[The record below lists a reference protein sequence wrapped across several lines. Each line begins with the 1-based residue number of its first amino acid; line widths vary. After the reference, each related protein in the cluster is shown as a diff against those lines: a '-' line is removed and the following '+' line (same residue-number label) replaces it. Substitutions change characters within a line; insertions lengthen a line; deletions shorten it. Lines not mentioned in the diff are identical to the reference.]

1 MTPLAPCPKATVTA
15 ARSLRPGTA
24 TVPFSLIPGVAK
36 TRDTECYARTNVSVP
51 SRFWPVCMALSRAV
65 K

>member
-1 MTPLAPCPKATVTA
+1 MTPLAPCLNATVTA
-15 ARSLRPGTA
+15 ARPLRPGMT
-24 TVPFSLIPGVAK
+24 TVPFCLIPGVAK

-51 SRFWPVCMALSRAV
+51 SRFWPVCMALSRTV